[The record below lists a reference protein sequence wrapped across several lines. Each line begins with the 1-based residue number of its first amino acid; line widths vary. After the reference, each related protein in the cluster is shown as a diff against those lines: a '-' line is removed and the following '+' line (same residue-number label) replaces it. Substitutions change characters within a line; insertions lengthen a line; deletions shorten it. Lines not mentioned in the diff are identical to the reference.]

1 MLDFSRDTLRG
12 TGYLPYYLYRQKYMS
27 GSLENVGWC
36 LPGKESVYNIIMME
50 ELQTVVSIG
59 GGGVTKL
66 VDRQSGQI
74 VRLPNP
80 KYPHDY
86 LAARDKI
93 LAQKDEIASFY
104 RDRLPSR
111 F

>member
-1 MLDFSRDTLRG
+1 MLDFSRETLRG
-12 TGYLPYYLYRQKYMS
+12 AGYLPYYLYRQKYMS

-66 VDRQSGQI
+66 VDPGAGKIRRIS
-74 VRLPNP
+74 NP
-80 KYPHDY
+80 KYPYDY
-86 LAARDKI
+86 IGQRGRWMEAKRAA
-93 LAQKDEIASFY
+93 LSFWQG
-104 RDRLPSR
+104 LPTEEE
-111 F
+111 

>member
-1 MLDFSRDTLRG
+1 
-12 TGYLPYYLYRQKYMS
+12 MS

-74 VRLPNP
+74 VRPPNP

-93 LAQKDEIASFY
+93 LAQKGEIASFY